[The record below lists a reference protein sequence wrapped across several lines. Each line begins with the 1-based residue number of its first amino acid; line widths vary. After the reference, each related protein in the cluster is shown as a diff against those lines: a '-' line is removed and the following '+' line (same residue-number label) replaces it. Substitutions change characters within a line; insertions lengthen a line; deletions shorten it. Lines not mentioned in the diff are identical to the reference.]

1 MKKKVLKIIA
11 LVIAI
16 ALIVGVC
23 WFANALNGNP
33 LSKMLA
39 EKAVVAYLA
48 ENYAQ
53 TDYYVEKL
61 AYSFKFGNYYAHIRS
76 ETSMDTQFTLYID
89 MIGNVYFDTFDDVL
103 RGAITARRLEQEYRD
118 LTDQIFD
125 NPSFPY
131 PSDIGYGTLE
141 IYPQEALDDPQ
152 VNDIPDYAL
161 VQQDLVLDQIYD
173 IRELGRQAGHLIIYV
188 ESETISFELAAQI
201 MLDIRAEFEKANIP
215 FRAMDFVLQLPLPE
229 EGPRPDE
236 EVRVKDFQYEDIYQ
250 ENLIDRIKAA
260 HEELDA
266 YYAEQDAKYK

>member
-48 ENYAQ
+48 ENYAH

-61 AYSFKFGNYYAHIRS
+61 SYSFKFGNYYAHIRS
-76 ETSMDTQFTLYID
+76 EASMDTQFTLYID

-118 LTDQIFD
+118 LTDQIFE
-125 NPSFPY
+125 NPAFPY

-141 IYPQEALDDPQ
+141 IYPREALDDPN

-188 ESETISFELAAQI
+188 ESDTISFELASQI
-201 MLDIRAEFEKANIP
+201 MLGIRTEFDKANIP
-215 FRAMDFVLQLPLPE
+215 FRTMDFVLQLPLPE
-229 EGPRPDE
+229 EGPRSDE
-236 EVRVKDFQYEDIYQ
+236 EVRVEDFRYEDIYQ

-260 HEELDA
+260 HEELEA

>member
-48 ENYAQ
+48 ENYAH

-76 ETSMDTQFTLYID
+76 EASMDTQFILYID

-125 NPSFPY
+125 NHSFPY

-188 ESETISFELAAQI
+188 ENDTISFELAAKI
-201 MLDIRAEFEKANIP
+201 LLNILEEFDNANIP
-215 FRAMDFVLQLPLPE
+215 FRAIDFSLQPPLPD
-229 EGPRPDE
+229 EGPRTGFEIHFKNFP
-236 EVRVKDFQYEDIYQ
+236 YEDIY
-250 ENLIDRIKAA
+250 EEGLEDRIKTA
-260 HEELDA
+260 HDA
-266 YYAEQDAKYK
+266 LEAHYAEQDGKNQ

>member
-48 ENYAQ
+48 ENYAH

-76 ETSMDTQFTLYID
+76 EASMDTQFTLYID
-89 MIGNVYFDTFDDVL
+89 MIGNVHFDTFDDVL

-188 ESETISFELAAQI
+188 ENDTISFELAAKI
-201 MLDIRAEFEKANIP
+201 LLDIREEFDNANIP
-215 FRAMDFVLQLPLPE
+215 FRAIDFSLQPPLPD
-229 EGPRPDE
+229 EGPRTGFEIHFKNFP
-236 EVRVKDFQYEDIYQ
+236 YEDIY
-250 ENLIDRIKAA
+250 EEGLEYRIKTA
-260 HEELDA
+260 HDALEA
-266 YYAEQDAKYK
+266 YYAEQDGKNQ

>member
-1 MKKKVLKIIA
+1 MKKKILKIIA
-11 LVIAI
+11 LIVAI
-16 ALIVGVC
+16 ALIICVC

-33 LSKMLA
+33 ISKMLA
-39 EKAVVAYLA
+39 DKAVVAYMA
-48 ENYAQ
+48 GNYAH

-89 MIGNVYFDTFDDVL
+89 MIGNVYFDTYDDVL

-173 IRELGRQAGHLIIYV
+173 IRELGRQAGHLIVYV
-188 ESETISFELAAQI
+188 ESDTISFELASQI
-201 MLDIRAEFEKANIP
+201 MLGIRAEFDKANIP
-215 FRAMDFVLQLPLPE
+215 FRAIDFTLQPPLPE
-229 EGPRPDE
+229 EGPRTGFEIHFDNF
-236 EVRVKDFQYEDIYQ
+236 RYEDIY
-250 ENLIDRIKAA
+250 EEGLVDRIKAA
-260 HEELDA
+260 HEALEA
-266 YYAEQDAKYK
+266 YYAEQDGK

>member
-1 MKKKVLKIIA
+1 MKKKVLKFIA
-11 LVIAI
+11 LIIAI

-39 EKAVVAYLA
+39 EKAVVAYLS
-48 ENYAQ
+48 ENYAH

-61 AYSFKFGNYYAHIRS
+61 SYSFKFGNYYAHIRS
-76 ETSMDTQFTLYID
+76 EASMDTQFTLYID

-118 LTDQIFD
+118 LTDQIFE
-125 NPSFPY
+125 NPAFPY

-141 IYPQEALDDPQ
+141 IYPREALDDPN

-188 ESETISFELAAQI
+188 ESDTISFELASQI
-201 MLDIRAEFEKANIP
+201 MLGIRTEFDKANIP
-215 FRAMDFVLQLPLPE
+215 FRTMDFVLQLPLPE
-229 EGPRPDE
+229 EGPRSDE
-236 EVRVKDFQYEDIYQ
+236 EVRVEDFRYEDIYQ

-260 HEELDA
+260 HEELEA

>member
-48 ENYAQ
+48 ENYAH

-188 ESETISFELAAQI
+188 ESDTISFELAAQI
-201 MLDIRAEFEKANIP
+201 MMGICAEFDKANIP
-215 FRAMDFVLQLPLPE
+215 FRTMDFVLQLPLPE

-236 EVRVKDFQYEDIYQ
+236 EVRVKDFRYEDIYG
-250 ENLIDRIKAA
+250 EGLIDRIKASHDA
-260 HEELDA
+260 LEA
-266 YYAEQDAKYK
+266 YYAEQDGK

>member
-11 LVIAI
+11 LIVAI

-33 LSKMLA
+33 ISKMLA
-39 EKAVVAYLA
+39 ENAADDYL
-48 ENYAQ
+48 EEHFPD
-53 TDYYVEKL
+53 TDYYIEKL
-61 AYSFKFGNYYAHIRS
+61 GFSFKSTCYYAHVRS

-89 MIGNVYFDTFDDVL
+89 MVGNVYFDTYDDVL
-103 RGAITARRLEQEYRD
+103 RGSITARRLEQEYRE

-161 VQQDLVLDQIYD
+161 VQQDLVFDQIYD
-173 IRELGRQAGHLIIYV
+173 IRELGRQAGHLIVYV
-188 ESETISFELAAQI
+188 DSDTISFELAAKI
-201 MLDIRAEFEKANIP
+201 LLDIRAEFDKANIP
-215 FRAMDFVLQLPLPE
+215 FRAIDFVLQPPLPD
-229 EGPRPDE
+229 EGPRTGDE
-236 EVRVKDFQYEDIYQ
+236 IHFDDFRYEDIY
-250 ENLIDRIKAA
+250 EEGLIDRIKVA
-260 HEELDA
+260 HDELEA

>member
-76 ETSMDTQFTLYID
+76 EASMDTQFTLYID

-188 ESETISFELAAQI
+188 ESDTISFELAAQI
-201 MLDIRAEFEKANIP
+201 MLGIRAEFDKANIP
-215 FRAMDFVLQLPLPE
+215 FRTMDFVLQLPLPE

-236 EVRVKDFQYEDIYQ
+236 EVRVKDFRYEDIYQ
-250 ENLIDRIKAA
+250 ENLIDRIKTA